1 MSPVSAYGLS
11 NLSQVHA
18 NLATPLL
25 VEAALARRE
34 GQLTANGAFAAL
46 TGKYTGR
53 SPKDKFLVL
62 EPGSEDGIAWG
73 PVNQPMT
80 ADIFERLW
88 DKARTYLQGRE
99 IFVFDG
105 FACADPAHR
114 IAVRAIGELAWHA
127 LFASSLLIRPNAEET
142 TRFLPKVT
150 ILAVPGLKME
160 PAQDGTR
167 SEACVA
173 LALERGQVL
182 VAGTGYAGEIKKAIA
197 AKRTEREE
205 AVNASPQAC

>member
-1 MSPVSAYGLS
+1 SQVSAYGLS

-18 NLATPLL
+18 NLAAPLL

-34 GQLTANGAFAAL
+34 GQLTANGAFSAV

-80 ADIFERLW
+80 AEVFERLW
-88 DKARTYLQGRE
+88 KKARTYLQGRE

-114 IAVRAIGELAWHA
+114 VAVRVISEQAWHA
-127 LFASSLLIRPNAEET
+127 LFARSLLIRPAPEEVAGFT
-142 TRFLPKVT
+142 PKVT

-160 PAQDGTR
+160 P
-167 SEACVA
+167 
-173 LALERGQVL
+173 
-182 VAGTGYAGEIKKAIA
+182 
-197 AKRTEREE
+197 
-205 AVNASPQAC
+205 